1 MLGDNSTNATVYR
14 PYQMSV
20 RDFKLSLM
28 EYGEYVANKQILL
41 YVPPILLVVG
51 TFGNIFSFYILLK
64 STKSATNASTYS
76 YLSVLAL
83 MDLLVL
89 YIGLLRLWI
98 GQFMIDIEDTN
109 IVLCKVVKFLG
120 YVCSD
125 ASVWLIVAMT
135 IERAIVVTFPLK
147 ATRIC
152 NTKYSRMCIVG
163 ICVIFVFVNC
173 HFLWSL
179 ELTHYTFNDTVIAEC
194 EATVSYKMLV
204 EDIWPWVDAA
214 LYSLLPSLIIIVLN
228 CIIIKNVISA
238 KNARNVLRQES
249 TLFRRN
255 CLLSTQSR
263 NREQVSRK
271 ITLMLLAISFTFLV
285 TTLPM
290 NIGLIYT
297 SVLGVP
303 DDNASLVKTQLV
315 NTIAEMLMYTNHSI
329 NFFLYCA
336 TGKKFRSHFK
346 TFICYCCIW
355 RQSNSYSYS
364 TRLVKINITK
374 SDFLDCEQKYYR
386 ASTL

>member
-1 MLGDNSTNATVYR
+1 M
-14 PYQMSV
+14 

-41 YVPPILLVVG
+41 YVPPILLAVG

-64 STKSATNASTYS
+64 STKNATNASIYS
-76 YLSVLAL
+76 YLSVLAIL
-83 MDLLVL
+83 DLLVL

-109 IVLCKVVKFLG
+109 IVLCKLVIFLG

-147 ATRIC
+147 APRVC
-152 NTKYSRMCIVG
+152 NTKYARICIIS
-163 ICVIFVFVNC
+163 ICVVFACVNC

-179 ELTHYTFNDTVIAEC
+179 ELQHYTFNDTVISEC
-194 EATVSYKMLV
+194 EATADFKVLV

-214 LYSLLPSLIIIVLN
+214 LYSLLPSSIIIVLN
-228 CIIIKNVISA
+228 CIIIRNVISA
-238 KNARNVLRQES
+238 KNARDVLRQES
-249 TLFRRN
+249 SLFRRN
-255 CLLSTQSR
+255 CLLNNNQSR
-263 NREQVSRK
+263 SRAEVSRK
-271 ITLMLLAISFTFLV
+271 ITLMLLAISFTFLL

-297 SVLGVP
+297 SVFGVP
-303 DDNASLVKTQLV
+303 RDNATLVKTQLV
-315 NTIAEMLMYTNHSI
+315 NTIAELLMYTNHSI

-336 TGKKFRSHFK
+336 TGKKFRSQFK
-346 TFICYCCIW
+346 TFVCYCCIW
-355 RQSNSYSYS
+355 RQAHSYSYS